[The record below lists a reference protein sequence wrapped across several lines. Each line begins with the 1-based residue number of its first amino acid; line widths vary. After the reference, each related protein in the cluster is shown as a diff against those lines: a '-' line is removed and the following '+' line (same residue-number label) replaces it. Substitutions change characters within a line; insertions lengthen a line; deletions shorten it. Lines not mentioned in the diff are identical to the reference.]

1 MLSVC
6 KQVKTENRRRE
17 DRCALKIYK
26 YCMQQSIS
34 SVENANLDMRMRNN
48 TSS

>member
-17 DRCALKIYK
+17 DRCAL
-26 YCMQQSIS
+26 IS